1 MTNPREDIFSRLN
14 SARGTELP
22 QRPFVP
28 PLSEISHDRDRMI
41 RAFTD
46 NLTAQTAVVHH
57 VADFAAAAEK
67 LAEVV
72 AAENIKSV
80 VVSSDAVIR
89 KLDLPEWG
97 RKHNLTVLQAE
108 DCTGREH
115 FKNMVFAEA
124 DAAITGADFAIAES
138 GTLCLIHDKDQPRLI
153 SLAPIMHIALVPL
166 ERLFPVYE
174 SAIDRIFGDPHNVP
188 SHVTFITGPSM
199 TADIQGVPFKGM
211 HGPKKLTVILIG

>member
-1 MTNPREDIFSRLN
+1 
-14 SARGTELP
+14 
-22 QRPFVP
+22 
-28 PLSEISHDRDRMI
+28 MI